1 MNARIASACGRRW
14 RGLALAVLAL
24 LSAAALSANPA
35 RREVHERWR
44 RLHPVPRTPELARWF
59 LPGELGHEPGAEPP
73 PPGPQAFLTRTCY
86 GVDNLDGGEWA
97 RRNGLGP
104 GLHFSHNLANIFR
117 PELFDTHPEFFPLI
131 AGERTRPPKTRTNW
145 NPELGT
151 PESAALAARAANDHF
166 DAKPEALS
174 FSVGI
179 NDALRYG
186 ESEATRRWVDP
197 PRYFRRMPVYSD
209 LVFNF
214 TNSVAAQVA
223 VKHPDKLIGALAYY
237 WTEQVPSF
245 PLHPQ
250 VVPFLTADRSL
261 LFDPYFRREESALQH
276 AWADKGTHRLG
287 LYDYIY
293 GYGFLV
299 PRIHTTTLARHLR
312 DARRTG
318 FTDYFAELNSNWGLD
333 GPQPWLVAQL
343 LQDPEQS
350 PRALLAEYY
359 RRYFRSAASP
369 MRAFYEKCEALW
381 AGQGGPV
388 YWLKHYR
395 NDSQAA
401 LFPPDTRRRLRAYL
415 DAAARAAADAG
426 DAKAAARVALV
437 GAAFSVSERY
447 VELNEAR
454 EALGR
459 AVLAA
464 GGGDGAAL
472 AALAPLRAADRSAR
486 RAFLE
491 TVAAVRAEQ
500 PYALSPT
507 IPADFARADW
517 GPSADWLLAG
527 GKLEAGRELLV
538 DAGWRGARNSDL
550 HIAGLLYKPGLTE
563 PWVAR
568 TEPWE
573 GLVAELRSDRKGV
586 RSLRLENNKSS
597 AFEQV
602 LICLP
607 TVTGTASWEV
617 SGRISPTSQVLFRV
631 LWFDFNKAPC
641 GETTVQIPAG
651 EWKKVVPV
659 IPLTPP
665 SSAFYLGFSLN
676 LLHQQRGDWLEISN
690 VSVTRRD

>member
-1 MNARIASACGRRW
+1 MS
-14 RGLALAVLAL
+14 RGGYALALAGLFAVGTLA
-24 LSAAALSANPA
+24 ANPA
-35 RREVHERWR
+35 RRENHERWH
-44 RLHPVPRTPELARWF
+44 RLHPAPVAPELARWF
-59 LPGELGHEPGAEPP
+59 LPGELGYEPGAEPP
-73 PPGPQAFLTRTCY
+73 PAGPRAFLTRCLY

-104 GLHFSHNLANIFR
+104 GLRFSHNLAGIFR
-117 PELFDTHPEFFPLI
+117 PELFDAHPEFFALI
-131 AGERTRPPKTRTNW
+131 NGERARPRPTRVNW

-151 PESAALAARAANDHF
+151 AESAAFAAQAANAYF
-166 DAKPEALS
+166 DANPEALS

-186 ESEATRRWVDP
+186 DSEATRRRVYP
-197 PRYFRRMPVYSD
+197 PRYFRNMPVYSD

-214 TNSVAAQVA
+214 TNAVAAEVA

-237 WTEQVPSF
+237 WTEQVPGF

-250 VVPFLTADRSL
+250 VVPYLTADRSQL
-261 LFDPYFRREESALQH
+261 YDRAFRREESALQH
-276 AWADKGTHRLG
+276 AWAQKGTHRLG

-318 FTDYFAELNSNWGLD
+318 FTDYFAELVANWGLD

-350 PRALLAEYY
+350 PRVLLAEYY
-359 RRYFRSAASP
+359 RRFFRGAAAP

-401 LFPPDTRRRLRAYL
+401 LFPPGARRRLRAHL
-415 DAAARAAADAG
+415 DAAARAAASDSQV
-426 DAKAAARVALV
+426 AARVALV
-437 GAAFSVSERY
+437 SAAFSVSERY
-447 VELNEAR
+447 VEFNEAR

-464 GGGDGAAL
+464 GGGDATARARLG
-472 AALAPLRAADRSAR
+472 PLREADRAAR
-486 RAFLE
+486 SAFLE
-491 TVAAVRAEQ
+491 TVPAVRVAQ
-500 PYALSPT
+500 PYAMAPT
-507 IPADFARADW
+507 IPVDFARADW

-527 GKLEAGRELLV
+527 GKLEAGRELLA
-538 DAGWRGARNSDL
+538 DAGWRGVKKPDL
-550 HIAGLLYKPGLTE
+550 RLAGLLYEPGLTQ

-573 GLVAELRSDRKGV
+573 GLVAELRGDGTEPRT
-586 RSLRLENNKSS
+586 LHLENNKTS
-597 AFEQV
+597 AFEQGLV
-602 LICLP
+602 CPP
-607 TVTGTASWEV
+607 TGSGTASWEI

-631 LWFDFNKAPC
+631 LWYDAYQAPC

-651 EWKKVVPV
+651 EWKGVAPV
-659 IPLTPP
+659 IPLVPP
-665 SSAFYLGFSLN
+665 ANAFFLGFSLN
-676 LLHQQRGDWLEISN
+676 LLHQQRGDWLQVRN
-690 VSVTRRD
+690 VALTWRD

>member
-1 MNARIASACGRRW
+1 MS
-14 RGLALAVLAL
+14 RGSFALALAGLLTVGTLA
-24 LSAAALSANPA
+24 ANPA
-35 RREVHERWR
+35 RRDNHERWR
-44 RLHPVPRTPELARWF
+44 RLHPVPLTPELARWF
-59 LPGELGHEPGAEPP
+59 LPGGLGYEPGAEPP
-73 PPGPQAFLTRTCY
+73 PPGPRAFLTRTFY
-86 GVDNLDGGEWA
+86 GVDSLDGGEWA

-104 GLHFSHNLANIFR
+104 GLQFSHNLANVFR
-117 PELFDTHPEFFPLI
+117 PELFDTHPEFFALI
-131 AGERTRPPKTRTNW
+131 DGERSRPRPTRINW

-151 PESAALAARAANDHF
+151 PESAAFAARAANAHF
-166 DAKPEALS
+166 DANPEALS

-186 ESEATRRWVDP
+186 DSEATRRWVYP
-197 PRYFRRMPVYSD
+197 PRYFRQMPVYSD

-223 VKHPDKLIGALAYY
+223 EKRPDKLIGALAYY
-237 WTEQVPSF
+237 WTEQVPDF

-250 VVPFLTADRSL
+250 VVPFLTADRSQ
-261 LFDPYFRREESALQH
+261 LFNPAFRREESALQQ
-276 AWADKGTHRLG
+276 AWAQKGTHRLG

-359 RRYFRSAASP
+359 RRYFRSAAGP

-401 LFPPDTRRRLRAYL
+401 LFPPEARRRLRAHL

-426 DAKAAARVALV
+426 DEKAAARVALV
-437 GAAFSVSERY
+437 SAAFSVSERY
-447 VELNEAR
+447 VEFNEAR

-464 GGGDGAAL
+464 GGGDEKAL
-472 AALAPLRAADRSAR
+472 ADLSSLRAADRTTR
-486 RAFLE
+486 LAFVE
-491 TVAAVRAEQ
+491 TVALVRKAQ
-500 PYALSPT
+500 PYAMAPT
-507 IPADFARADW
+507 IPVDFARADW

-527 GKLEAGRELLV
+527 GKLEAGRELLA
-538 DAGWRGARNSDL
+538 DAGWMGARRPDL
-550 HIAGLLYKPGLTE
+550 RMAGLLYEPGLTE

-573 GLVAELRSDRKGV
+573 GLIAELRGDGTDLRI
-586 RSLRLENNKSS
+586 LRLENNRTS
-597 AFEQV
+597 AFEQGLV
-602 LICLP
+602 CPP
-607 TVTGTASWEV
+607 TGSGTASWEV

-631 LWFDFNKAPC
+631 LWYDAYQAPC

-651 EWKKVVPV
+651 EWKGVVPV
-659 IPLTPP
+659 IPLVPP
-665 SSAFYLGFSLN
+665 SNAFFLGFSLN
-676 LLHQQRGDWLEISN
+676 LLHQQRGDWLEIRN
-690 VSVTRRD
+690 VSLKWRD